1 MDLKQLAAL
10 LALADH
16 GSFTAAADAL
26 HTVQSNVSTHVA
38 HLEREL
44 GTTLFDR
51 SAARLTPEGELVA
64 DRARR
69 VAAEVDAIAA
79 DVVAVTAD
87 VAGEVRLG
95 LIATTGRWLAP
106 LLLSAV
112 AERHPRVRVIVVEAS
127 TTSLAPQVIS
137 GRLDIAVVNLPL
149 ADPELATEPL
159 FEEDLVVA
167 APLGHPLAKRKTV
180 TLAQAA
186 KYPLLLPPQGTALR
200 DELDAAAA
208 AADTHLTAQAEL
220 DGPHLLAS
228 LVARGVGAAILPA
241 TASAEAHA
249 VVLHG
254 LPRRVV
260 GLALR
265 RRGVPSAP
273 ARAVRSVLVDVVRDH
288 AAEQDSVR
296 AAQPEARARHSAR

>member
-1 MDLKQLAAL
+1 MDLRQLAAL
-10 LALADH
+10 VALADH
-16 GSFTAAADAL
+16 GTFTAAADAL

-38 HLEREL
+38 RLEREL
-44 GTTLFDR
+44 GVTLFDR
-51 SAARLTPEGELVA
+51 ASARLTPEGELVA

-69 VAAEVDAIAA
+69 VAAEVDAIST
-79 DVVAVTAD
+79 DVVSVTAD
-87 VAGEVRLG
+87 VVGDVRIG
-95 LIATTGRWLAP
+95 IIATTGRWLAP

-127 TTSLAPQVIS
+127 TTSLAPQVTS
-137 GRLDIAVVNLPL
+137 GRLDLALVNLPL
-149 ADPELATEPL
+149 VDPELATEPL

-167 APLGHPLAKRKTV
+167 APPGHPLAKRRTV
-180 TLAQAA
+180 TLTQAA
-186 KYPLLLPPQGTALR
+186 KYPLLLAPKGTALR
-200 DELDAAAA
+200 DELDAAATA
-208 AADTHLTAQAEL
+208 AGTQLQAQAEL

-260 GLALR
+260 GLTTR
-265 RRGVPSAP
+265 RRGVLSVP
-273 ARAVRSVLVDVVRDH
+273 ARAVREVLREVVEQY
-288 AAEQDSVR
+288 AAD
-296 AAQPEARARHSAR
+296 EADLRIYPDASARQRAR

>member
-1 MDLKQLAAL
+1 MDLRQLSAL
-10 LALADH
+10 VALADH

-26 HTVQSNVSTHVA
+26 RTVQSNVSTHVA

-44 GTTLFDR
+44 GATLFDR
-51 SAARLTPEGELVA
+51 AAGHLTPEGELVA

-69 VAAEVDAIAA
+69 IASEVDAITS
-79 DVVAVTAD
+79 DVVAVRAD
-87 VAGEVRLG
+87 VAGDVRLG

-112 AERHPRVRVIVVEAS
+112 AERHPGVHVIVVEAS
-127 TTSLAPQVIS
+127 TTSLAPQVGS
-137 GRLDIAVVNLPL
+137 GRLDLAVVNLPL
-149 ADPELATEPL
+149 TDPDLVTEAL

-167 APLGHPLAKRKTV
+167 APPGHPLARRRTV
-180 TLAQAA
+180 TIAQAA
-186 KYPLLLPPQGTALR
+186 KYPLLLPPPGTALR
-200 DELDAAAA
+200 DELDVAAAA
-208 AADTHLTAQAEL
+208 AGTRLQAQAEL

-260 GLALR
+260 GLASR

-273 ARAVRSVLVDVVRDH
+273 ARAVAAVLADLVREH
-288 AAEQDSVR
+288 AADQYSVR
-296 AAQPEARARHSAR
+296 APQPEASARQSAR

>member
-1 MDLKQLAAL
+1 MDLRQLAAL
-10 LALADH
+10 VAVADH

-51 SAARLTPEGELVA
+51 AAARLTPEGELVA

-69 VAAEVDAIAA
+69 IAAEIDSIAT

-87 VAGEVRLG
+87 VTGDVRIG

-127 TTSLAPQVIS
+127 TTSLAPQVSS
-137 GRLDIAVVNLPL
+137 GRLDLAVVNLPL
-149 ADPELATEPL
+149 ADADLATEPL

-167 APLGHPLAKRKTV
+167 APPGHPLAKRRTV
-180 TLAQAA
+180 TLQQAA
-186 KYPLLLPPQGTALR
+186 KYPLLLAPKGTALR

-208 AADTHLTAQAEL
+208 AVGTQLQAQAEL

-260 GLALR
+260 GLTTR
-265 RRGVPSAP
+265 RRGVPSAA
-273 ARAVRSVLVDVVRDH
+273 ARAVREILREVVDQH
-288 AAEQDSVR
+288 AVGDADLTLY
-296 AAQPEARARHSAR
+296 PEANARQRAR

>member
-1 MDLKQLAAL
+1 MELRQLSAL
-10 LALADH
+10 VALADH

-26 HTVQSNVSTHVA
+26 RTVQSNVSTHVA

-44 GTTLFDR
+44 GATLFDR
-51 SAARLTPEGELVA
+51 AVGRLTPEGELVA

-69 VAAEVDAIAA
+69 IASEVDAIAG

-127 TTSLAPQVIS
+127 TTSLAPQVS
-137 GRLDIAVVNLPL
+137 AGRLDLAVVNLPVT
-149 ADPELATEPL
+149 DPDLTTEPL

-167 APLGHPLAKRKTV
+167 APPGHPLTKRKTV
-180 TLAQAA
+180 TLDQAA
-186 KYPLLLPPQGTALR
+186 RHPLLLPPPGTALR

-208 AADTHLTAQAEL
+208 AAGTRLQAQAEL

-260 GLALR
+260 GVAVR
-265 RRGVPSAP
+265 RRGMPSAP
-273 ARAVRSVLVDVVRDH
+273 ARAVRVVLADVIAEHAPEQAELTVYRD
-288 AAEQDSVR
+288 
-296 AAQPEARARHSAR
+296 AR